1 MKKIRKDI
9 KENLPH
15 VDKALSD
22 AGENILKALDKFLN
36 DVVEGA
42 GRIFESPFKDEEK
55 KTKS

>member
-22 AGENILKALDKFLN
+22 AGENILKARDKFLN